1 MARPARAGAAAR
13 RRSVSTPI
21 LTVSGV
27 RVSYGRIEAM
37 RGVDLTVGPGEFVGV
52 IGSNGA
58 GKSSLLRA
66 IAGVLKPAAGR
77 VTFDGCDV
85 TGLPSHRLVARGLAL
100 VPEGRMIFADQT
112 VWENLL
118 LGGYSRLRRDRQ
130 RLGAERERI
139 LDLFPL
145 LRERLQE
152 EAGTLSGG
160 EQQMLA
166 IARGLLSSPRLL
178 VIDELSLGLAPLVLD
193 MLFPVLRDLNQQ
205 GLSILLV
212 EQMASYALAVT
223 DRNYVMENGQML
235 FNGPSAELAHDA
247 RVLNAYLGSRT
258 RAN

>member
-1 MARPARAGAAAR
+1 
-13 RRSVSTPI
+13 VNTPI

-27 RVSYGRIEAM
+27 RVSYGRIEAV
-37 RGVDLTVGPGEFVGV
+37 RGADLTVGSGEFVGV

-139 LDLFPL
+139 LDLFP
-145 LRERLQE
+145 RSC
-152 EAGTLSGG
+152 ASGCRRRP
-160 EQQMLA
+160 EHSRA
-166 IARGLLSSPRLL
+166 ASSKCWR
-178 VIDELSLGLAPLVLD
+178 S
-193 MLFPVLRDLNQQ
+193 PV
-205 GLSILLV
+205 
-212 EQMASYALAVT
+212 ACC
-223 DRNYVMENGQML
+223 
-235 FNGPSAELAHDA
+235 PAH
-247 RVLNAYLGSRT
+247 VCW
-258 RAN
+258 